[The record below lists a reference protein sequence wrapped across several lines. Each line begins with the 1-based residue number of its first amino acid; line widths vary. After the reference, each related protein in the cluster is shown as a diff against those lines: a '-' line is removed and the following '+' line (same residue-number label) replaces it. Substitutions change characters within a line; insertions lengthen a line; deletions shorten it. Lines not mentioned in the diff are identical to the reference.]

1 LECAGVRWWP
11 AAIRRGS
18 FALTTTSAA
27 LVRHSTPIPLL
38 PILSLAA
45 LLPST
50 PARAQKAAPSP
61 LGIFRGES
69 DVGRPS
75 VLGAGSLRYDP
86 KSKAYVVTG
95 GGANMWASADH
106 FHYVWIRLSGDVA
119 LEATVR
125 FTGTAPA
132 TGKPDPHR
140 KACLLLRQSLDAD
153 SPYADA
159 ALHGDGLT
167 SLQWRD
173 AKGAVT
179 HEVQSSVVAP
189 ERLRIE
195 KRGDY
200 VTMSVATRGGQLTPS
215 GGAARVPLTG
225 DFYIGIAVSAHDTTR
240 LESATFS
247 KVSLTPLA
255 PLAAGGATAIVSTV
269 ETISLRS
276 KDRRAAAVVTQ
287 PGPIGEAFW
296 YPDTTRMV
304 YFRGALDRL
313 FRVKVDYP
321 GQPTS
326 LGRLGTPQPVRLVA
340 MGCPSCVV
348 TDTGRRWS
356 IAEGPAGA
364 DGVRSSTLTVS
375 RAGGGTAIGTLMPVL
390 SSFARWS
397 PDGGALAYAN
407 DRDGQLYAMRATS
420 REPIRL
426 TTRGHNA
433 HPEFSPDG
441 QWIYFDSDRSGTRQ
455 LWRMRLDGRAPE
467 QLTTGNSESALPHV
481 SPDGRSVAFLSFESG
496 APSTRGIREARLRV
510 LSLSNGAIEDL
521 AALLGG
527 EGTLDAYPWAPNGQ
541 YLVFVSYRLLAR

>member
-1 LECAGVRWWP
+1 MQRPRKMYDRAPIGMCRRRWWP

-18 FALTTTSAA
+18 FALTTRSAA
-27 LVRHSTPIPLL
+27 TVRLTPTPLVPFIAPPSGASHLRSEFRIATVVAPPSGASHLRSEFRISVLL
-38 PILSLAA
+38 ALAA
-45 LLPST
+45 MIPS
-50 PARAQKAAPSP
+50 AAAWAQKAAPSP

-179 HEVQSSVVAP
+179 HEVQSSAVAP

-240 LESATFS
+240 LESATFA

-340 MGCPSCVV
+340 FLANVAR
-348 TDTGRRWS
+348 T
-356 IAEGPAGA
+356 
-364 DGVRSSTLTVS
+364 
-375 RAGGGTAIGTLMPVL
+375 AGGGLRTGANARTGTAGRRPL
-390 SSFARWS
+390 R
-397 PDGGALAYAN
+397 
-407 DRDGQLYAMRATS
+407 R
-420 REPIRL
+420 
-426 TTRGHNA
+426 RGC
-433 HPEFSPDG
+433 
-441 QWIYFDSDRSGTRQ
+441 
-455 LWRMRLDGRAPE
+455 
-467 QLTTGNSESALPHV
+467 SA
-481 SPDGRSVAFLSFESG
+481 
-496 APSTRGIREARLRV
+496 
-510 LSLSNGAIEDL
+510 
-521 AALLGG
+521 
-527 EGTLDAYPWAPNGQ
+527 
-541 YLVFVSYRLLAR
+541 